1 MQDSEAS
8 DSAPVDAPIPAAPSR
23 GMPTSMLSTGWED
36 LEAMDRTLEL
46 HTLAGTL
53 PTDLCGHLFVAG
65 SVATPGRP
73 SFTGE
78 GTVYRIDFDP
88 GAPSLK
94 QAVFRPPCYVMDQ
107 ALQTLPTRERSGML
121 DFHDLGLTR
130 MSPLL
135 GVRSV
140 LSNSPIALRD
150 RMIITTDAGRPWEFD
165 PISLELITPIGKVDE
180 WVGTVPAPW
189 LFPLILTTAHPVE
202 DASTG
207 EFFTVNY
214 ANPGMGNP
222 GFTHLVRWHERG
234 ALEHFQLIDDDGNPV
249 VIDQSIHQVTIT
261 RNHIV
266 LQDSAFVV
274 EVRQLVFDA
283 AQLLLPSLSIHNVL
297 SGSQMRAQRPATVLY
312 LIPRDQLR
320 RSGGLS
326 ADPTPVR
333 ATRVEIPGESVHFF
347 AQYDDDDHLE
357 IIIPHTP
364 TLDLSEWI
372 REGEVMLDG
381 SHATED
387 IVGMQIPCALTPGFI
402 AVHTI
407 DTRTGRLL
415 ATRMTRNDQTWGIA
429 LGAHAGGSQER
440 PIEVLYFNT
449 SGFAPE
455 LIPQRILRAYKD
467 RVNAALLPLAA
478 GKEPRLLAFEVA
490 TGEIVSWICPNGWGL
505 MSPTFVPRHSG
516 DGGPRDGYLIC
527 LAHAAD
533 SVPKTPGS
541 SGEELWI
548 FDAAD
553 ITKGPICR
561 LGSHKLDF
569 ALTVHSAW
577 LPELHPSP
585 RDYQVST
592 AEDLDLQYVTRR
604 TFGQLAFW
612 DIFSAAISSMMQHDK
627 INKILRDDV
636 LPRFDRPTDSS
647 SDRPSEP
654 PAKP

>member
-1 MQDSEAS
+1 MQDPEAS
-8 DSAPVDAPIPAAPSR
+8 GSAPDDASIPAAPSR
-23 GMPTSMLSTGWED
+23 EMPTSMLSTGWED
-36 LEAMDRTLEL
+36 LEAMDHTLEL

-53 PTDLCGHLFVAG
+53 PADLCGHLFVAG
-65 SVATPGRP
+65 SIATPGRP

-78 GTVYRIDFDP
+78 GTIYRIDFEPD
-88 GAPSLK
+88 APSLK
-94 QAVFRPPCYVMDQ
+94 QAVFRPPCFMMDR
-107 ALQTLPTRERSGML
+107 ALQASEHGTML

-165 PISLELITPIGKVDE
+165 PITLKLITPIGKIDE

-202 DASTG
+202 DTNTG
-207 EFFTVNY
+207 EFFTVNF
-214 ANPGMGNP
+214 ANPGLGNP
-222 GFTHLVRWHERG
+222 GFTHLIRWHERG
-234 ALEHFQLIDDDGNPV
+234 PLEHFQLIDDDGNPV
-249 VIDQSIHQVTIT
+249 VIDQSIHQVRLT

-266 LQDSAFVV
+266 FQDSAFVV
-274 EVRQLVFDA
+274 EVRQLVVDA
-283 AQLLLPSLSIHNVL
+283 VQLAVPDLPLAGFLSD
-297 SGSQMRAQRPATVLY
+297 SQMRAQRPATVLY

-347 AQYDDDDHLE
+347 TQYDDDDHLE

-372 REGEVMLDG
+372 HEGEVMLDG
-381 SHATED
+381 SRATED
-387 IVGMQIPCALTPGFI
+387 MAGMQIPCALTPGFI

-415 ATRMTRNDQTWGIA
+415 ATRMTRNDETWGVA
-429 LGAHAGGSQER
+429 LGAHAEGSQER

-455 LIPQRILRAYKD
+455 LIPQRILRAYQD
-467 RVNAALLPLAA
+467 RVNTALLPLAA

-490 TGEIVSWICPNGWGL
+490 TGDLVSWICPNGWGL

-516 DGGPRDGYLIC
+516 DGGPRDGYLVC

-561 LGSHKLDF
+561 LGNRKLDF

-577 LPELHPSP
+577 LPELRPSP
-585 RDYQVST
+585 RDYKVST
-592 AEDLDLQYVTRR
+592 TEDLDLENVTRR

-612 DIFSAAISSMMQHDK
+612 DIFSATLSSMLQHDT
-627 INKILRDDV
+627 INQMLRDDV
-636 LPRFDRPTDSS
+636 LPHFDRMTDP
-647 SDRPSEP
+647 SDEP
-654 PAKP
+654 PTQP

>member
-1 MQDSEAS
+1 MHDPENRGSAS
-8 DSAPVDAPIPAAPSR
+8 VDAPIPEAPSR
-23 GMPTSMLSTGWED
+23 EMPTSMLSTGWED
-36 LEAMDRTLEL
+36 LAAMDRTLEL
-46 HTLAGTL
+46 HILAGTL
-53 PTDLCGHLFVAG
+53 PADLCGHLFIAG
-65 SVATPGRP
+65 SIATPGRP

-78 GTVYRIDFDP
+78 GTIYRVDFEP
-88 GAPSLK
+88 GAPRLK
-94 QAVFRPPCYVMDQ
+94 QAVFRPPCYMMDQ
-107 ALQTLPTRERSGML
+107 AVQAGEHSSML
-121 DFHDLGLTR
+121 GFHDLGLTR

-135 GVRSV
+135 GVRTV
-140 LSNSPIALRD
+140 LSNTPFALHD

-165 PISLELITPIGKVDE
+165 PITLELITPIGKIDE
-180 WVGTVPAPW
+180 WVGTIPAPW
-189 LFPLILTTAHPVE
+189 LFPLVLTTAHPVE
-202 DASTG
+202 DQSTG
-207 EFFTVNY
+207 EFFTVNF
-214 ANPGMGNP
+214 ANPGLGNP
-222 GFTHLVRWHERG
+222 GFTHLIRWHGRG
-234 ALEHFQLIDDDGNPV
+234 PLEHFQLIDDNGDPV
-249 VIDQSIHQVTIT
+249 IIDQSIHQVTIT

-283 AQLLLPSLSIHNVL
+283 AQLLLPSLPIRDL
-297 SGSQMRAQRPATVLY
+297 MGDSQMRAQRPATVLY

-347 AQYDDDDHLE
+347 TQYDDDEHLE
-357 IIIPHTP
+357 VIIPHTP

-381 SHATED
+381 SVAADD
-387 IVGMQIPCALTPGFI
+387 IVGMQIPCALTLGFV

-407 DTRTGRLL
+407 DPRTGRLL
-415 ATRMTRNDQTWGIA
+415 ATRMTRNDETWGIA
-429 LGAHAGGSQER
+429 LGAHAKGSQGR
-440 PIEVLYFNT
+440 RIEVVYFNT

-467 RVNAALLPLAA
+467 RVDTAMMPIAA

-533 SVPKTPGS
+533 SVPKAPGS

-553 ITKGPICR
+553 ITQGPICR
-561 LGSHKLDF
+561 LGSRELDF

-577 LPELHPSP
+577 LPELRPSP
-585 RDYQVST
+585 RDYHVSIR
-592 AEDLDLQYVTRR
+592 EELDLEAVTDR

-612 DIFSAAISSMMQHDK
+612 DMFAAAVSELMHKNEIDQM
-627 INKILRDDV
+627 LREDV
-636 LPRFDRPTDSS
+636 LPHFDHTTDHT
-647 SDRPSEP
+647 EP
-654 PAKP
+654 PAKR